1 MIIWGSRGQNV
12 VLGVREHRDCEKCQT
27 NRPFRLMLQY
37 RYGHLY
43 YVFRWVTQKQYFLA
57 CDVCK
62 RGWKLDTKKVESD
75 LKANPIPF
83 GDRYGWAAL
92 LVIVALIAI
101 VAQFSQPH
109 W

>member
-12 VLGVREHRDCEKCQT
+12 ILGVREHRDCEKCQT

-57 CDVCK
+57 CDGHWSPLGNQVATEV
-62 RGWKLDTKKVESD
+62 LA
-75 LKANPIPF
+75 KALHF
-83 GDRYGWAAL
+83 
-92 LVIVALIAI
+92 
-101 VAQFSQPH
+101 
-109 W
+109 